1 MKLAVL
7 DDPNI
12 NFFDAVDGYIYNKD
26 LKGLETFLGGN
37 KKFLNYSDDKCMINL
52 FEYASWPGN
61 DGIKIVLENELKKVL
76 ENKASGWLLKR
87 ILRLAIAIDSPELI
101 KKVLDNSGF
110 QGNKRSLAFMFTIAL
125 EKRRGL
131 LKKESIKMLLK
142 YGAAGLYSIGMYEMI
157 ENNNFVHMKTYD
169 PGVDEIIS
177 PLTFAAATDNY
188 TAIQGMLDQGY
199 NLKSFDSMY
208 RTVLGWAAF
217 NDNVKCV
224 KTLIDNSAP
233 PNNTDMYHYTP
244 MDLAYLTR
252 SREVAMDIL
261 QTGGNFLIRELAEA
275 VLHERKEQQKKLLS
289 VLSETIKI
297 NTQTFDILKEAGGYF
312 YSVMEKTDQK
322 NSTNGI
328 TENDITIAI
337 LNSNSVEGSLETISE
352 GKGFSV
358 FNF

>member
-1 MKLAVL
+1 
-7 DDPNI
+7 
-12 NFFDAVDGYIYNKD
+12 
-26 LKGLETFLGGN
+26 
-37 KKFLNYSDDKCMINL
+37 
-52 FEYASWPGN
+52 
-61 DGIKIVLENELKKVL
+61 
-76 ENKASGWLLKR
+76 
-87 ILRLAIAIDSPELI
+87 
-101 KKVLDNSGF
+101 
-110 QGNKRSLAFMFTIAL
+110 
-125 EKRRGL
+125 
-131 LKKESIKMLLK
+131 
-142 YGAAGLYSIGMYEMI
+142 
-157 ENNNFVHMKTYD
+157 
-169 PGVDEIIS
+169 
-177 PLTFAAATDNY
+177 
-188 TAIQGMLDQGY
+188 MLDQGY